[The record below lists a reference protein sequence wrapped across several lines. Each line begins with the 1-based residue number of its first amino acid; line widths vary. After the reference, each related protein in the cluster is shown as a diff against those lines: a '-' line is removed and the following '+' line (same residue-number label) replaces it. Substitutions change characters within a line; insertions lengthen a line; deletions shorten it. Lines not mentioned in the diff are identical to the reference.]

1 MKENKIEENS
11 ERPLF
16 ENKIKK
22 EKNEIKLTI
31 FNKNEDT
38 KIKENN
44 KRENSIKNNLEFSEK
59 STEKEKNSFLQT
71 YKIIINKKNENNIKE
86 LINPKII
93 NDNEYNNQEMEF
105 IEDNTFYQCYICE
118 NYFVYDFITLQI
130 KCKHIFVFNVEKY
143 FTKKK

>member
-1 MKENKIEENS
+1 MIENKIEENS
-11 ERPLF
+11 ERALF
-16 ENKIKK
+16 ENKNKK

-71 YKIIINKKNENNIKE
+71 YKILINKKMK
-86 LINPKII
+86 
-93 NDNEYNNQEMEF
+93 
-105 IEDNTFYQCYICE
+105 
-118 NYFVYDFITLQI
+118 ITL
-130 KCKHIFVFNVEKY
+130 KNL
-143 FTKKK
+143 